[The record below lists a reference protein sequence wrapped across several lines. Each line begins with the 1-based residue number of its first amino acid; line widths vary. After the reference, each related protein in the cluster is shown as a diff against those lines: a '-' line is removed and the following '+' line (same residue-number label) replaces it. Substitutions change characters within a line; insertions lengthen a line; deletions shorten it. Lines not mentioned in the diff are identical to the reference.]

1 MRQGTR
7 NVTRNRVTRKRDDVM
22 RILEGAEQ
30 ARLVTALAER
40 GATDLAEVEPA
51 VRRIVNDVRRNGD
64 RAVRR
69 YATSLDGL
77 SKGEPLRVPE
87 AELQEAW
94 GQTNPELQE
103 AIN

>member
-1 MRQGTR
+1 MR
-7 NVTRNRVTRKRDDVM
+7 KDIM
-22 RILEGAEQ
+22 RIFEGRAQ
-30 ARLVTALAER
+30 TRLVTALAER

-87 AELQEAW
+87 ADLQEAW
-94 GQTNPELQE
+94 KNTDPELQK
-103 AIN
+103 AIEQAAGSTGVYARWHRQ